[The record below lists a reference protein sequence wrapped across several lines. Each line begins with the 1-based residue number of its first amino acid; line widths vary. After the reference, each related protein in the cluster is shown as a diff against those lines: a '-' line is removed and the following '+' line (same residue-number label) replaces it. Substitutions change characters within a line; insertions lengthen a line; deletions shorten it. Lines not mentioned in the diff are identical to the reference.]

1 MRGKAYHPHL
11 HLLLCGITPA
21 YAGKSE
27 LLIVHCQQLWDHPRV
42 CGEKSAVSG
51 CCAATS
57 GSPPRMRGKV
67 LRPAAF
73 SPEEG
78 ITPAYA
84 GKSDARSNRRRV
96 RRDHPRVCGE
106 KSSTSPMKCLKLG
119 SPPRM
124 RGKVLLYC
132 YSLSQVGITPA
143 YAGKSPRATASRAT
157 PWDHPRVCG
166 EKLGLAQIP
175 GSVLGS
181 PPRMRGKDD
190 RRRMSAGKQGITPAY
205 AGKSYNEKVNGA
217 GNRDHPRVCGE
228 KCGLPSH
235 TFSVSGSPPRMR
247 GKVFLKALCE
257 GTLGIT
263 PAYAGKSVPQSSL

>member
-124 RGKVLLYC
+124 RGKAGIFLCRPEWSRITPAYAGKRNTARQHRRSQRDHPRVC
-132 YSLSQVGITPA
+132 GEKFSLPLFLDLPQGSPPRMRGKEVMLFSFNFHNRITPAYAGKRIIYTYEEYGDEDHPRVCGEKLTMEQFGKRIGGSPPRMRGKDNFVKDYISFAGITPA
-143 YAGKSPRATASRAT
+143 YAGKS
-157 PWDHPRVCG
+157 
-166 EKLGLAQIP
+166 
-175 GSVLGS
+175 
-181 PPRMRGKDD
+181 
-190 RRRMSAGKQGITPAY
+190 
-205 AGKSYNEKVNGA
+205 
-217 GNRDHPRVCGE
+217 
-228 KCGLPSH
+228 
-235 TFSVSGSPPRMR
+235 
-247 GKVFLKALCE
+247 
-257 GTLGIT
+257 
-263 PAYAGKSVPQSSL
+263 